1 MKPPDLIQ
9 GTPKTAAAAIV
20 VGGYKKPPGP
30 AAKWQT
36 LSGSA
41 WERGTEGVQWRSGS
55 HPDHSPSHPSC
66 DPGFVSPARMPSVL
80 WSSLPVVLGLLLWH
94 PAGASSPCWESSKC
108 QDLTSEAGIL
118 ACAAACRADLSAE
131 APVYPGNGHLQPLSE
146 SIRKYVMSHFRWNK
160 FGRRN
165 SSSGGGHKR
174 EEMEGGNPPPASL
187 PAIPLSH
194 HEEEQGTGLER
205 EEGKR
210 SYSMEHFRWG
220 KPVGRKRRPIKVYP
234 NGVEEESAESYP
246 LEFRRELALGSTG
259 APPEEE
265 EEEEEEGQEEE
276 KKAGSSYRM
285 RHFRWHAPLKDKRY
299 GGFMT
304 SEHSQTPLVTLF
316 KNAIIKSA
324 YKKGQ

>member
-1 MKPPDLIQ
+1 
-9 GTPKTAAAAIV
+9 
-20 VGGYKKPPGP
+20 
-30 AAKWQT
+30 
-36 LSGSA
+36 
-41 WERGTEGVQWRSGS
+41 
-55 HPDHSPSHPSC
+55 
-66 DPGFVSPARMPSVL
+66 MPSTL
-80 WSSLPVVLGLLLWH
+80 WSSLPMVLGLLLWQ
-94 PAGASSPCWESSKC
+94 PVGASGPCWESSRC
-108 QDLTSEAGIL
+108 QDLSSEAGL
-118 ACAAACRADLSAE
+118 LGCAMACRADLSAE

-165 SSSGGGHKR
+165 SSSGGHKR
-174 EEMEGGNPPPASL
+174 EEGTGSNPPLASF
-187 PAIPLSH
+187 PAIPPSH

-220 KPVGRKRRPIKVYP
+220 KPVGRKRRPVKVYP

-246 LEFRRELALGSTG
+246 LEFRRELA
-259 APPEEE
+259 EEE
-265 EEEEEEGQEEE
+265 EEEDQEEE
-276 KKAGSSYRM
+276 REEEEEDQEEERAGGSYRM

-299 GGFMT
+299 GGFMP
-304 SEHSQTPLVTLF
+304 SDHSQTPLVTLL

>member
-1 MKPPDLIQ
+1 M
-9 GTPKTAAAAIV
+9 
-20 VGGYKKPPGP
+20 
-30 AAKWQT
+30 
-36 LSGSA
+36 
-41 WERGTEGVQWRSGS
+41 R
-55 HPDHSPSHPSC
+55 
-66 DPGFVSPARMPSVL
+66 SVL

-94 PAGASSPCWESSKC
+94 LASASGPCRENSKC
-108 QDLTSEAGIL
+108 QDLASEASIL

-146 SIRKYVMSHFRWNK
+146 SIRKYVMNHFRWNK

-174 EEMEGGNPPPASL
+174 EEAVGGNPPPASL
-187 PAIPLSH
+187 PAAPPPSH
-194 HEEEQGTGLER
+194 RDEEGTGLER

-234 NGVEEESAESYP
+234 NGVEEESDENYP
-246 LEFRRELALGSTG
+246 LEFRRELALGG
-259 APPEEE
+259 FVAPPEEEEE

-276 KKAGSSYRM
+276 KAGGGSYRM

-304 SEHSQTPLVTLF
+304 SEHNQTPLVTLF
-316 KNAIIKSA
+316 KNAIVKSA

>member
-1 MKPPDLIQ
+1 M
-9 GTPKTAAAAIV
+9 
-20 VGGYKKPPGP
+20 
-30 AAKWQT
+30 
-36 LSGSA
+36 
-41 WERGTEGVQWRSGS
+41 R
-55 HPDHSPSHPSC
+55 
-66 DPGFVSPARMPSVL
+66 SVL
-80 WSSLPVVLGLLLWH
+80 WSCLPVVLGLLLWH
-94 PAGASSPCWESSKC
+94 PTGAISPCWESSKC
-108 QDLTSEAGIL
+108 QDITSKAGVL

-146 SIRKYVMSHFRWNK
+146 SIRRYVMSHFRWNK

-165 SSSGGGHKR
+165 SSTSGGHKR
-174 EEMEGGNPPPASL
+174 EEATGSNPPPTSL
-187 PAIPLSH
+187 PTIPLSRR
-194 HEEEQGTGLER
+194 EEEQEIGLER

-234 NGVEEESAESYP
+234 NGVEEESDESYP
-246 LEFRRELALGSTG
+246 LEFRRELVLDGTK
-259 APPEEE
+259 APP

-276 KKAGSSYRM
+276 EKKNGGSYRM
-285 RHFRWHAPLKDKRY
+285 HHFRWHTPTKDKRY

-316 KNAIIKSA
+316 KNTIIKSA

>member
-1 MKPPDLIQ
+1 
-9 GTPKTAAAAIV
+9 
-20 VGGYKKPPGP
+20 
-30 AAKWQT
+30 
-36 LSGSA
+36 
-41 WERGTEGVQWRSGS
+41 
-55 HPDHSPSHPSC
+55 
-66 DPGFVSPARMPSVL
+66 MPSTL

-94 PAGASSPCWESSKC
+94 LTGASSPCWESSRC
-108 QDLTSEAGIL
+108 QDLASEANIL

-165 SSSGGGHKR
+165 SSSGGGYKR
-174 EEMEGGNPPPASL
+174 EEAAGGNPLAASL
-187 PAIPLSH
+187 PTAPPLRR
-194 HEEEQGTGLER
+194 EKDKGTGLER

-246 LEFRRELALGSTG
+246 LEFRRELALDHIL

-265 EEEEEEGQEEE
+265 KEEEEEEKEGQEE
-276 KKAGSSYRM
+276 KVAGGSYHM
-285 RHFRWHAPLKDKRY
+285 SHFRWHAPLKDKRY

-304 SEHSQTPLVTLF
+304 SEHNQTPLVTLF
-316 KNAIIKSA
+316 KNTIIKSA

>member
-1 MKPPDLIQ
+1 M
-9 GTPKTAAAAIV
+9 
-20 VGGYKKPPGP
+20 
-30 AAKWQT
+30 
-36 LSGSA
+36 
-41 WERGTEGVQWRSGS
+41 RGAL
-55 HPDHSPSHPSC
+55 C
-66 DPGFVSPARMPSVL
+66 Y
-80 WSSLPVVLGLLLWH
+80 SLPVVLGLLLCH
-94 PAGASSPCWESSKC
+94 PTIASGPCWENSKC
-108 QDLTSEAGIL
+108 QDLATEAGVL
-118 ACAAACRADLSAE
+118 ACAKACRAELSAE

-165 SSSGGGHKR
+165 SSSGGHKR
-174 EEMEGGNPPPASL
+174 EEVAGLAL
-187 PAIPLSH
+187 PATSPH
-194 HEEEQGTGLER
+194 HPAGEEEDGEGLER

-234 NGVEEESAESYP
+234 NGVDEESAESYP
-246 LEFRRELALGSTG
+246 MEFRREMAADGDPLGLS
-259 APPEEE
+259 EEE
-265 EEEEEEGQEEE
+265 EEEEEEGEEE
-276 KKAGSSYRM
+276 KKDGGSYRM

-304 SEHSQTPLVTLF
+304 LEHSQTPLMTLF

>member
-1 MKPPDLIQ
+1 M
-9 GTPKTAAAAIV
+9 
-20 VGGYKKPPGP
+20 
-30 AAKWQT
+30 
-36 LSGSA
+36 LS
-41 WERGTEGVQWRSGS
+41 T
-55 HPDHSPSHPSC
+55 
-66 DPGFVSPARMPSVL
+66 L

-94 PAGASSPCWESSKC
+94 PAGASGPCWESGRC
-108 QDLTSEAGIL
+108 QDLTSETGIL
-118 ACAAACRADLSAE
+118 ACAAACRAELSAE

-146 SIRKYVMSHFRWNK
+146 SIRRYVMSHFRWNK

-165 SSSGGGHKR
+165 VSSGGDHKR
-174 EEMEGGNPPPASL
+174 EETPGDTPL
-187 PAIPLSH
+187 PVLQPSH
-194 HEEEQGTGLER
+194 HEEEEGAGQER

-246 LEFRRELALGSTG
+246 LEFRRELVLGGTG
-259 APPEEE
+259 APPEA

-276 KKAGSSYRM
+276 EEEEKKAGGSYRV
-285 RHFRWHAPLKDKRY
+285 RHSCWHTPLKDKRY

-304 SEHSQTPLVTLF
+304 SEHNQTPLVTLF

>member
-1 MKPPDLIQ
+1 M
-9 GTPKTAAAAIV
+9 
-20 VGGYKKPPGP
+20 
-30 AAKWQT
+30 
-36 LSGSA
+36 
-41 WERGTEGVQWRSGS
+41 
-55 HPDHSPSHPSC
+55 
-66 DPGFVSPARMPSVL
+66 ARAL

-94 PAGASSPCWESSKC
+94 PAGASGPCWESGKC
-108 QDLTSEAGIL
+108 QDLASEAGVL

-174 EEMEGGNPPPASL
+174 EEAAGGDPPSL
-187 PAIPLSH
+187 PAVPPSRG
-194 HEEEQGTGLER
+194 EEER

-234 NGVEEESAESYP
+234 NGAEDESAESYP
-246 LEFRRELALGSTG
+246 LDFRRDLALGGTG
-259 APPEEE
+259 ALPEEE
-265 EEEEEEGQEEE
+265 EEEEEEGQEKE
-276 KKAGSSYRM
+276 KAAGGSYRV
-285 RHFRWHAPLKDKRY
+285 RHFCWHAPLKDKRY

-304 SEHSQTPLVTLF
+304 SEHGQTPLVTLF
-316 KNAIIKSA
+316 KNAIVKSA

>member
-1 MKPPDLIQ
+1 
-9 GTPKTAAAAIV
+9 
-20 VGGYKKPPGP
+20 
-30 AAKWQT
+30 
-36 LSGSA
+36 
-41 WERGTEGVQWRSGS
+41 
-55 HPDHSPSHPSC
+55 
-66 DPGFVSPARMPSVL
+66 ARMP
-80 WSSLPVVLGLLLWH
+80 SSLPVVLGLLLWH
-94 PAGASSPCWESSKC
+94 LTGASGPCWESSKC
-108 QDLTSEAGIL
+108 QDLASEAGVL

-165 SSSGGGHKR
+165 SSSSGGHKR
-174 EEMEGGNPPPASL
+174 EEAAGGNPPPALL
-187 PAIPLSH
+187 PS
-194 HEEEQGTGLER
+194 HEEEEGTGLER

-246 LEFRRELALGSTG
+246 LEFRRELVLGGIT
-259 APPEEE
+259 APPEDDGD
-265 EEEEEEGQEEE
+265 EEEEGQEEE
-276 KKAGSSYRM
+276 KAGGSYRM

-304 SEHSQTPLVTLF
+304 SEHNQTPLVTLF

-324 YKKGQ
+324 YKKAQ

>member
-1 MKPPDLIQ
+1 
-9 GTPKTAAAAIV
+9 
-20 VGGYKKPPGP
+20 
-30 AAKWQT
+30 
-36 LSGSA
+36 
-41 WERGTEGVQWRSGS
+41 
-55 HPDHSPSHPSC
+55 
-66 DPGFVSPARMPSVL
+66 MPSAL
-80 WSSLPVVLGLLLWH
+80 WTILPAVLGLLLWP
-94 PAGASSPCWESSKC
+94 PAGASGPCWESSKC
-108 QDLTSEAGIL
+108 QDLASEAGVL
-118 ACAAACRADLSAE
+118 ACAAACRAELSAE

-165 SSSGGGHKR
+165 SSSGGGGHKR
-174 EEMEGGNPPPASL
+174 DEAAGTGGNPPPASL
-187 PAIPLSH
+187 PAIPPSR
-194 HEEEQGTGLER
+194 HEEEEGTGLER

-246 LEFRRELALGSTG
+246 LEFRRELALG

-276 KKAGSSYRM
+276 EEEKAAGGSYRM

-299 GGFMT
+299 GGFMS

-316 KNAIIKSA
+316 KNAIGKSA